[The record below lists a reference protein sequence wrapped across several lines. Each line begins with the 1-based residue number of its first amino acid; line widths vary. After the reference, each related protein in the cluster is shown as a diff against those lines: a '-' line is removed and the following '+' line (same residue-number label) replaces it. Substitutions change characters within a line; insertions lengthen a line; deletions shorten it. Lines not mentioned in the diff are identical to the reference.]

1 MDIELHGNGK
11 GGICPFFFFV
21 IELDVF
27 RLTLQKI
34 LQKGVDK
41 MCGLWYNVGT
51 VKETILNIKKVV
63 TYYDYQKINQNALC
77 TGAR

>member
-1 MDIELHGNGK
+1 MVTEK
-11 GGICPFFFFV
+11 GHLPFFFFG

-34 LQKGVDK
+34 VQKGVDK
-41 MCGLWYNVGT
+41 ICGLWYNVGT

-63 TYYDYQKINQNALC
+63 TYYDYQKINQNALR
-77 TGAR
+77 TSAR

>member
-1 MDIELHGNGK
+1 MVTEK
-11 GGICPFFFFV
+11 GAFAPFFFFG

-63 TYYDYQKINQNALC
+63 TYYDYQKIIQNALR
-77 TGAR
+77 TSAR

>member
-1 MDIELHGNGK
+1 MDIGLHGNGK
-11 GGICPFFFFV
+11 RGICPFSFV
-21 IELDVF
+21 EKLDVF

-41 MCGLWYNVGT
+41 ICGLWYNVGT

-63 TYYDYQKINQNALC
+63 TYYDYQKINQNALR
-77 TGAR
+77 TSAR

>member
-1 MDIELHGNGK
+1 MVTEK
-11 GGICPFFFFV
+11 GAFAPFFFFG

-34 LQKGVDK
+34 LRKGVDK